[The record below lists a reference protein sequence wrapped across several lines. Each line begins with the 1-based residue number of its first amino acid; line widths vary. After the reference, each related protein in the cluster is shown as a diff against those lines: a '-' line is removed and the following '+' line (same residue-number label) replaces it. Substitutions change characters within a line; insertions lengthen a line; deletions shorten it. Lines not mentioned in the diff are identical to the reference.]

1 MQCDVCDK
9 RVHIA
14 CSNLNIYTYH
24 KLQKDKS
31 RWYCICCL
39 QKELPYCSIN
49 SDVLNNFIHRNKTVS
64 PNLKFISSVIKQ
76 SEHFDEEILEKV
88 NNKYYT
94 PTEFKNTLNELST
107 KKQNL
112 YMHLIISSLSYHHLE
127 LHNLLTDMKI
137 KPKIIGISEIR
148 LEKSKQH
155 ITNISHPNYV
165 YEHTPTESSKG
176 GTLQYL
182 DKNLNENKQILI
194 MGDFN
199 INLLNYDGKNTEN
212 FLDTMFSYSY
222 LPFINTPTRV
232 TSHSKTLI
240 NITSFI
246 INPC

>member
-176 GTLQYL
+176 CTLQYL

-199 INLLNYDGKNTEN
+199 INLLNYDAKILKI
-212 FLDTMFSYSY
+212 FLIQCFPILIY
-222 LPFINTPTRV
+222 LL
-232 TSHSKTLI
+232 LI
-240 NITSFI
+240 H
-246 INPC
+246 PLE